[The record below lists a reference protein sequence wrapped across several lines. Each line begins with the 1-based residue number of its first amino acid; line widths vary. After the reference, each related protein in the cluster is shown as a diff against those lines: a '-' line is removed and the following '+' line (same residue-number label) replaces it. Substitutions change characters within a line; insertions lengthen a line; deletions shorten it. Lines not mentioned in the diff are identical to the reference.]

1 MKYNIFVVKWPLS
14 IQYLNMGIEY
24 KIIVMGSMVMDLMIG
39 TLFLFLVL
47 VILHYLHIKHL
58 MVCVPWEH

>member
-24 KIIVMGSMVMDLMIG
+24 KIIVMGSMVMDLLIG
-39 TLFLFLVL
+39 TFIFIFGLSDFY
-47 VILHYLHIKHL
+47 IIYI
-58 MVCVPWEH
+58 

>member
-24 KIIVMGSMVMDLMIG
+24 KIIVMGSMVMDLLIG

>member
-24 KIIVMGSMVMDLMIG
+24 KIIVMGVNGYGFIDRYFI
-39 TLFLFLVL
+39 LFLVL
-47 VILHYLHIKHL
+47 VILHYLHIKRL
-58 MVCVPWEH
+58 MVCAPWEH

>member
-24 KIIVMGSMVMDLMIG
+24 KIIVMGSMVMDLLIG

-47 VILHYLHIKHL
+47 VILHYLHIKRL